1 MRSAA
6 TAPGAL
12 WVLRIASRAVGF
24 VWHVAL
30 RYFRSTR
37 ADAHIRV
44 LSSLTAGGLAV
55 GTAALVL
62 ALAALSGFQ
71 QQLLEDLARHT
82 PTLQVELGG
91 GAESARAGAGPAAT
105 LVDRV
110 TAVDGVAAVQEMLY
124 ARGWLVDRTG
134 VVAVDAVGYEKAPP
148 PWIPAAGAAA
158 PGPAA
163 ARGLPAGQGL
173 IVPLSVA
180 LRMGLAAG
188 DSARVVSPRSGL
200 TPTGPRPRM
209 RTLPVAAVYDS
220 GRAENE
226 DMPVLLPLAEAAA
239 LFAGGDRRLDLT
251 LVPGADAEE
260 VAADLRSAIAPAE
273 GTVTTWR
280 QANRALLFV
289 LRLEKGLVFSA
300 VAMIVAVAA
309 FALLAALS
317 LVLSGKRSEVGV
329 LAAMGAPPARLRRI
343 FLALGALLS
352 VGGAGFGVAAGAGAA
367 AFLDRFRVLS
377 LPPDVYHVDYVPF
390 LVRGRDVLVVLVST
404 VVFTGA
410 ASLLSARKASR
421 LDPVEAMRSART

>member
-1 MRSAA
+1 M
-6 TAPGAL
+6 
-12 WVLRIASRAVGF
+12 GF

-71 QQLLEDLARHT
+71 NHLLRDLAQHT
-82 PTLQVELGG
+82 PALQVELGG
-91 GAESARAGAGPAAT
+91 GADAAAGTAAS

-110 TAVDGVAAVQEMLY
+110 TAVDGVAAAQELLY
-124 ARGWLVDRTG
+124 ARGWLADRTG
-134 VVAVDAVGYEKAPP
+134 VWAVEVVGYEKTPP
-148 PWIPAAGAAA
+148 AWIPVEEAAV
-158 PGPAA
+158 P
-163 ARGLPAGQGL
+163 GL
-173 IVPLSVA
+173 IVPVSAA
-180 LRMGLAAG
+180 LRMGLAVG
-188 DSARVVSPRSGL
+188 GTARVVSPRPGL
-200 TPTGPRPRM
+200 TPVGPRPRM
-209 RTLPVAAVYDS
+209 RTLPVAAIYDS
-220 GRAENE
+220 GRAKYEE
-226 DMPVLLPLAEAAA
+226 LPVLLPLEQAAA

-251 LVPGADAEE
+251 LAPAADPEH
-260 VAADLRSAIAPAE
+260 VAADLRAAIPAGE

-289 LRLEKGLVFSA
+289 LRLEKSLVFSA
-300 VAMIVAVAA
+300 VALIVAVAA

-317 LVLSGKRSEVGV
+317 LVLSSKRSEVGV
-329 LAAMGAPPARLRRI
+329 LAAMGAAPARLQRL

-352 VGGAGFGVAAGAGAA
+352 VGGAGFGGAVGAGVAVL
-367 AFLDRFRVLS
+367 LDRFRVLS
-377 LPPDVYHVDYVPF
+377 LPSDVYIVDYVPF
-390 LVRGRDVLVVLVST
+390 LVRGRDVLVVVAST
-404 VVFTGA
+404 IVFTGA

>member
-1 MRSAA
+1 
-6 TAPGAL
+6 
-12 WVLRIASRAVGF
+12 VGF

-71 QQLLEDLARHT
+71 NHLLEDLAQHT

-91 GAESARAGAGPAAT
+91 RAESANAAAASVDS

-110 TAVDGVAAVQEMLY
+110 TAAEGVVEAQELLY

-134 VVAVDAVGYEKAPP
+134 VLSVDVVGYEKAPP
-148 PWIPAAGAAA
+148 AWIPVEGVAA
-158 PGPAA
+158 P
-163 ARGLPAGQGL
+163 GL

-180 LRMGLAAG
+180 LRMGLKAG
-188 DSARVVSPRSGL
+188 GSARVVSPRAGL
-200 TPTGPRPRM
+200 TPVGPRPRM
-209 RTLPVAAVYDS
+209 RTLPVAAIYDS
-220 GRAENE
+220 GRAEYE
-226 DMPVLLPLAEAAA
+226 ELPVLLPLEQAVA

-251 LVPGADAEE
+251 LAPGVDPEG
-260 VAADLRSAIAPAE
+260 VAAGLSPAVAAAG

-300 VAMIVAVAA
+300 VALIVAVAA

-317 LVLSGKRSEVGV
+317 LVLSSKRSEVGV
-329 LAAMGAPPARLRRI
+329 LAAMGAPPARLQRL

-352 VGGAGFGVAAGAGAA
+352 VGGAGCGAAVGAAVAAL
-367 AFLDRFRVLS
+367 LDRFRVLS
-377 LPPDVYHVDYVPF
+377 LPSDVYVVDYVPF
-390 LVRGRDVLVVLVST
+390 LVRGRDVLVVVVLT
-404 VVFTGA
+404 VMFTGA

>member
-1 MRSAA
+1 M
-6 TAPGAL
+6 
-12 WVLRIASRAVGF
+12 GF

-71 QQLLEDLARHT
+71 NHLLEDLAQHT

-91 GAESARAGAGPAAT
+91 RAESGNGSAGSAAS

-110 TAVDGVAAVQEMLY
+110 TATEGVVAAQELLY

-134 VVAVDAVGYEKAPP
+134 ALPVEVVGYEKTPP
-148 PWIPAAGAAA
+148 AWIPVEHAAAG
-158 PGPAA
+158 
-163 ARGLPAGQGL
+163 GL
-173 IVPLSVA
+173 IVPVSVA
-180 LRMGLAAG
+180 LRRGLAVG
-188 DSARVVSPRSGL
+188 GTARLVSPRPGL
-200 TPTGPRPRM
+200 TPVGPRPRT
-209 RTLPVAAVYDS
+209 RTLPVAAIYDS
-220 GRAENE
+220 GRAEYE
-226 DMPVLLPLAEAAA
+226 DLPVLLPLEQAAA

-251 LVPGADAEE
+251 LAP
-260 VAADLRSAIAPAE
+260 AADPENVAGNLRPAIAAGE

-300 VAMIVAVAA
+300 VALIVAVAA

-317 LVLSGKRSEVGV
+317 LVLSSKRSEVGV
-329 LAAMGAPPARLRRI
+329 LAAMGAPPARLQRL

-352 VGGAGFGVAAGAGAA
+352 VGGAGFGGAVGAGVAV
-367 AFLDRFRVLS
+367 FLDRFRVLS
-377 LPPDVYHVDYVPF
+377 LPSDVYIVDYVPF
-390 LVRGRDVLVVLVST
+390 LVRGRDVLVVVVAT
-404 VVFTGA
+404 IVFTGA
-410 ASLLSARKASR
+410 ASLLSARRASR

>member
-1 MRSAA
+1 M
-6 TAPGAL
+6 
-12 WVLRIASRAVGF
+12 GF

-71 QQLLEDLARHT
+71 NHLLEDLAQHT
-82 PTLQVELGG
+82 PTLQVKLGG
-91 GAESARAGAGPAAT
+91 RAEPANAAAASVAS
-105 LVDRV
+105 LIDGV
-110 TAVDGVAAVQEMLY
+110 TATEGVVAAQELLY

-134 VVAVDAVGYEKAPP
+134 VLSVDVVGYEKAPP
-148 PWIPAAGAAA
+148 AWIPVEGAAA
-158 PGPAA
+158 P
-163 ARGLPAGQGL
+163 GL

-180 LRMGLAAG
+180 LRMGLKVG
-188 DSARVVSPRSGL
+188 GSARVVSPRAGL
-200 TPTGPRPRM
+200 TPVGPRPRM
-209 RTLPVAAVYDS
+209 RTLPVAAIYDS
-220 GRAENE
+220 GRAEYE
-226 DMPVLLPLAEAAA
+226 ELPVLLPLEQAVA

-251 LVPGADAEE
+251 LAPGVDPEG
-260 VAADLRSAIAPAE
+260 VAADLSPAVAAAG

-300 VAMIVAVAA
+300 VALIVAVAA

-317 LVLSGKRSEVGV
+317 LVLSSKRSEVGV
-329 LAAMGAPPARLRRI
+329 LAAMGAPPARLQRL
-343 FLALGALLS
+343 FLVLGALLS
-352 VGGAGFGVAAGAGAA
+352 VGGAGCGAAVGAAVAAL
-367 AFLDRFRVLS
+367 LDRFRVLS
-377 LPPDVYHVDYVPF
+377 LPSDVYVVDYVPF
-390 LVRGRDVLVVLVST
+390 LVRGRDVLVVVVLT
-404 VVFTGA
+404 VMFTGA

>member
-1 MRSAA
+1 M
-6 TAPGAL
+6 
-12 WVLRIASRAVGF
+12 AVGF

-71 QQLLEDLARHT
+71 NHLLRDLAQHT
-82 PTLQVELGG
+82 PALQVELGS
-91 GAESARAGAGPAAT
+91 GAAAAAGAAGSIAS

-110 TAVDGVAAVQEMLY
+110 TAVDGVVAAQELLY
-124 ARGWLVDRTG
+124 ARGWLADRTG
-134 VVAVDAVGYEKAPP
+134 VLAVEVVGYEKTPP
-148 PWIPAAGAAA
+148 AWIPVEDAAV
-158 PGPAA
+158 P
-163 ARGLPAGQGL
+163 GL
-173 IVPLSVA
+173 IVPVSVA
-180 LRMGLAAG
+180 LRMGLAVG
-188 DSARVVSPRSGL
+188 GTARVVSPRPGL
-200 TPTGPRPRM
+200 TPVGPRPRT
-209 RTLPVAAVYDS
+209 RTLPVAAIYDS
-220 GRAENE
+220 GRAEYE
-226 DMPVLLPLAEAAA
+226 ELPVLLPLEQAAA

-251 LVPGADAEE
+251 LAPAADPED
-260 VAADLRSAIAPAE
+260 VAADLRPAIPAGE

-289 LRLEKGLVFSA
+289 LRLEKSLVFSA
-300 VAMIVAVAA
+300 VALIVAVAA

-317 LVLSGKRSEVGV
+317 LVLSSKRSEVGV
-329 LAAMGAPPARLRRI
+329 LAAMGAPPARLRRL

-352 VGGAGFGVAAGAGAA
+352 VGGAGFGGAVGAGVAV
-367 AFLDRFRVLS
+367 FLDRFRVLS
-377 LPPDVYHVDYVPF
+377 LPTDVYIVDYVPF
-390 LVRGRDVLVVLVST
+390 LVRGRDVLVVVVST
-404 VVFTGA
+404 IVFTGA

>member
-1 MRSAA
+1 M
-6 TAPGAL
+6 
-12 WVLRIASRAVGF
+12 GF

-71 QQLLEDLARHT
+71 NHLLRDLAQHT
-82 PTLQVELGG
+82 PALQVELGG
-91 GAESARAGAGPAAT
+91 GADGAAAS

-110 TAVDGVAAVQEMLY
+110 TAVDGVAAAQELLY
-124 ARGWLVDRTG
+124 ARGWLADRTG
-134 VVAVDAVGYEKAPP
+134 VWAVEVVGYEKTPP
-148 PWIPAAGAAA
+148 AWIPVEEAAV
-158 PGPAA
+158 P
-163 ARGLPAGQGL
+163 GL
-173 IVPLSVA
+173 IVPVFVA
-180 LRMGLAAG
+180 LRMGLAVG
-188 DSARVVSPRSGL
+188 GTARVVSPRPGL
-200 TPTGPRPRM
+200 TPVGARPRM
-209 RTLPVAAVYDS
+209 RTLPVAAIYDS
-220 GRAENE
+220 GRAKYE
-226 DMPVLLPLAEAAA
+226 DLPVLLPLEQAAA

-251 LVPGADAEE
+251 LAPAADPEH
-260 VAADLRSAIAPAE
+260 VAADLRAEIPADE

-300 VAMIVAVAA
+300 VALIVAVAA

-317 LVLSGKRSEVGV
+317 LVLSSKRSEVGV
-329 LAAMGAPPARLRRI
+329 LAAMGAPPARLQRL

-352 VGGAGFGVAAGAGAA
+352 VGGAGFGGAVGAGVAVL
-367 AFLDRFRVLS
+367 LDRFRVLS
-377 LPPDVYHVDYVPF
+377 LPSDVYIVDYVPF
-390 LVRGRDVLVVLVST
+390 LVRGRDVLVVVAST
-404 VVFTGA
+404 IVFTGA
-410 ASLLSARKASR
+410 ASLLSARRASR

>member
-1 MRSAA
+1 M
-6 TAPGAL
+6 
-12 WVLRIASRAVGF
+12 GF

-37 ADAHIRV
+37 TDAHIRV

-71 QQLLEDLARHT
+71 NHLLEDLAQHT

-91 GAESARAGAGPAAT
+91 RAESADGAAASVAS

-110 TAVDGVAAVQEMLY
+110 TATEGVAAAQELLY

-134 VVAVDAVGYEKAPP
+134 VLSVDLVGYEKAPP
-148 PWIPAAGAAA
+148 AWIPVEGAAA
-158 PGPAA
+158 PG
-163 ARGLPAGQGL
+163 LL
-173 IVPLSVA
+173 VPVSVA
-180 LRMGLAAG
+180 LRMGLKVG
-188 DSARVVSPRSGL
+188 GSARVVSPRAGL
-200 TPTGPRPRM
+200 TPVGPRPRM
-209 RTLPVAAVYDS
+209 RTLPVAAIYDS
-220 GRAENE
+220 GRAEYE
-226 DMPVLLPLAEAAA
+226 ELPVLLPLEQAVA

-251 LVPGADAEE
+251 LAPGVDPED
-260 VAADLRSAIAPAE
+260 VAADLGRVVAAAE

-280 QANRALLFV
+280 QANRALLYV

-300 VAMIVAVAA
+300 VALIVAVAA

-317 LVLSGKRSEVGV
+317 LVLSSKRSEVGV
-329 LAAMGAPPARLRRI
+329 LAAMGAPPARLRRL

-352 VGGAGFGVAAGAGAA
+352 VGGAGCGAAVGAGLA

-377 LPPDVYHVDYVPF
+377 LPSDVYVVDYVPF
-390 LVRGRDVLVVLVST
+390 LVRGRDVLVVVVLT
-404 VVFTGA
+404 VMFTGA
-410 ASLLSARKASR
+410 ASLLSALKASR

>member
-1 MRSAA
+1 M
-6 TAPGAL
+6 
-12 WVLRIASRAVGF
+12 GF

-55 GTAALVL
+55 GTAALIL

-71 QQLLEDLARHT
+71 HHLLEDLVRHR
-82 PTLQVELGG
+82 PALQVELAA
-91 GAESARAGAGPAAT
+91 GAESASGAAGSAAS

-110 TAVDGVAAVQEMLY
+110 TAVDGVAAVQELLY

-134 VVAVDAVGYEKAPP
+134 VAAVDVVGYEKALPA
-148 PWIPAAGAAA
+148 WIPAAGGAAPGLAAA
-158 PGPAA
+158 P
-163 ARGLPAGQGL
+163 GL
-173 IVPLSVA
+173 IVPLSIA
-180 LRMGLAAG
+180 LRMGLAVG
-188 DSARVVSPRSGL
+188 GSARVVSPRSGL
-200 TPTGPRPRM
+200 TPVGPRPRM

-220 GRAENE
+220 GRAEHE
-226 DMPVLLPLAEAAA
+226 QLPVLLPLVQAAA

-251 LVPGADAEE
+251 LAPGADPEA
-260 VAADLRSAIAPAE
+260 VAADLRAAMDAGE

-317 LVLSGKRSEVGV
+317 LVLSSKRSEVGV
-329 LAAMGAPPARLRRI
+329 LAAMGAPPARLRRL
-343 FLALGALLS
+343 FLVLGALLS
-352 VGGAGFGVAAGAGAA
+352 IGGAGVGGALGAGAA
-367 AFLDRFRVLS
+367 ALMDRFRVLS

-390 LVRGRDVLVVLVST
+390 LVRGWDVLVVLVST

-421 LDPVEAMRSART
+421 LNPVEAMRSVRT

>member
-1 MRSAA
+1 M
-6 TAPGAL
+6 
-12 WVLRIASRAVGF
+12 GF

-71 QQLLEDLARHT
+71 NHLLEDLAQHT

-91 GAESARAGAGPAAT
+91 RAGSANGSAGSTAS
-105 LVDRV
+105 LVDRA
-110 TAVDGVAAVQEMLY
+110 TATEGILAAQELLY

-134 VVAVDAVGYEKAPP
+134 VVVVDVVGYEKAPP
-148 PWIPAAGAAA
+148 AWIPVEAAA
-158 PGPAA
+158 PP
-163 ARGLPAGQGL
+163 GL

-180 LRMGLAAG
+180 LRMGLAVG
-188 DSARVVSPRSGL
+188 GSARVVSPRAGL
-200 TPTGPRPRM
+200 TPVGPRPRM
-209 RTLPVAAVYDS
+209 RTLPVAAIYDS
-220 GRAENE
+220 GRAEYE
-226 DMPVLLPLAEAAA
+226 EMPVLLPLEQAVA

-251 LVPGADAEE
+251 LAPGADPEE
-260 VAADLRSAIAPAE
+260 VAADLRQAIAAAE

-300 VAMIVAVAA
+300 VALIVAVAA

-317 LVLSGKRSEVGV
+317 LVLSSKRSEVGV
-329 LAAMGAPPARLRRI
+329 LAAMGAPPARLQRL

-352 VGGAGFGVAAGAGAA
+352 VGGAGFGAAVGAGVA
-367 AFLDRFRVLS
+367 AFLDRFRVVS
-377 LPPDVYHVDYVPF
+377 LPSDVYVVDYVPF
-390 LVRGRDVLVVLVST
+390 LVRGRDVLVVVALT

>member
-1 MRSAA
+1 M
-6 TAPGAL
+6 
-12 WVLRIASRAVGF
+12 VVGF

-71 QQLLEDLARHT
+71 SHLLRDLAQHT
-82 PTLQVELGG
+82 PALQVELGSGADAAAG
-91 GAESARAGAGPAAT
+91 GAGSTAS

-110 TAVDGVAAVQEMLY
+110 IAVDGVVAAQELLY
-124 ARGWLVDRTG
+124 ARGWLADRTG
-134 VVAVDAVGYEKAPP
+134 VLAIEVVGYEQTPP
-148 PWIPAAGAAA
+148 AWIPVESAAV
-158 PGPAA
+158 P
-163 ARGLPAGQGL
+163 GL
-173 IVPLSVA
+173 IVPVSVA
-180 LRMGLAAG
+180 LRMGLAVG
-188 DSARVVSPRSGL
+188 GTARVVSPRPGL
-200 TPTGPRPRM
+200 TPVGPRPRM
-209 RTLPVAAVYDS
+209 RTLPVAAIYDS
-220 GRAENE
+220 GRAEYE
-226 DMPVLLPLAEAAA
+226 ELPVLLPLEQAAA

-251 LVPGADAEE
+251 LAPAADPED
-260 VAADLRSAIAPAE
+260 VAADLRPAIGAGE

-300 VAMIVAVAA
+300 VALIVAVAA

-317 LVLSGKRSEVGV
+317 LVLSSKRSEVGV
-329 LAAMGAPPARLRRI
+329 LAAMGAPPARLQRL

-352 VGGAGFGVAAGAGAA
+352 VGGAGLGGAVGASVAV
-367 AFLDRFRVLS
+367 FLDRFRVLS
-377 LPPDVYHVDYVPF
+377 LPSDVYIVDYVPF
-390 LVRGRDVLVVLVST
+390 LVRGRDVLVVVVST
-404 VVFTGA
+404 IVFTGA

-421 LDPVEAMRSART
+421 LDPVQAMRSART

>member
-1 MRSAA
+1 M
-6 TAPGAL
+6 
-12 WVLRIASRAVGF
+12 GF

-37 ADAHIRV
+37 TDAHIRV

-71 QQLLEDLARHT
+71 NHLLEDLAQHT

-91 GAESARAGAGPAAT
+91 RAESADGAAASVAS

-110 TAVDGVAAVQEMLY
+110 TATEGVAAAQELLY

-134 VVAVDAVGYEKAPP
+134 VLSMDLVGYEKAPP
-148 PWIPAAGAAA
+148 AWIPVEGAAA
-158 PGPAA
+158 PG
-163 ARGLPAGQGL
+163 LL
-173 IVPLSVA
+173 VPLSVA
-180 LRMGLAAG
+180 LRMGLKVG
-188 DSARVVSPRSGL
+188 GSARVVSPRAGL
-200 TPTGPRPRM
+200 TPVGPRPRM
-209 RTLPVAAVYDS
+209 RTLPVAAIYDS
-220 GRAENE
+220 GRAEYE
-226 DMPVLLPLAEAAA
+226 ELPVLLPLEQAVA

-251 LVPGADAEE
+251 LAPGVDPED
-260 VAADLRSAIAPAE
+260 VAADLGRVVAAAE

-280 QANRALLFV
+280 QANRALLYV

-300 VAMIVAVAA
+300 VALIVAVAA

-317 LVLSGKRSEVGV
+317 LVLSSKRSEVGV
-329 LAAMGAPPARLRRI
+329 LAAMGAPPARLRRL

-352 VGGAGFGVAAGAGAA
+352 VGGAGCGAAVGAGVA

-377 LPPDVYHVDYVPF
+377 LPSDVYVVDYVPF
-390 LVRGRDVLVVLVST
+390 LVRGRDVLVVVVLT
-404 VVFTGA
+404 VMFTGA